1 MNESAKFL
9 MLFHMMTIKRSTY
22 KEDQMRTMCVFLY
35 FLAMV
40 TIAPMAF
47 AQLPAQGGTFVK
59 ICSLHGEANQVQPAW
74 HQDSTCNLPN
84 LFPLDRNYHQQ
95 SARFGGGGANS
106 DLQINDIPAGIHVD
120 VSGNHYWAI
129 VRPIRMVI
137 LDTDDP
143 ATTFGSGGKA
153 YRRSGNSARSG
164 WQRMLLLISEIAHI
178 K

>member
-1 MNESAKFL
+1 
-9 MLFHMMTIKRSTY
+9 MMTNKTTY
-22 KEDQMRTMCVFLY
+22 YEEGQMRTLSVFLC
-35 FLAMV
+35 FLVIVA
-40 TIAPMAF
+40 IAPMAS
-47 AQLPAQGGTFVK
+47 AQLPPQDGTFVK
-59 ICSLHGEANQVQPAW
+59 ICSLHGEANQGQPAW

-106 DLQINDIPAGIHVD
+106 DLQVNDIPAGIHVD

-143 ATTFGSGGKA
+143 VTSFVRQFQVHTYCGPAAPPGPGCSIHVDV
-153 YRRSGNSARSG
+153 YARKK
-164 WQRMLLLISEIAHI
+164 Q
-178 K
+178 